1 MSLATGT
8 VTVDTSG
15 NATGSG
21 MALDIYNALISAFGA
36 SVPAT
41 GATLVAWKAGQATLA
56 VALATGIVPYLT
68 ANAVIGPGTFKDS
81 VNNNTTTGIGTFT

>member
-1 MSLATGT
+1 MSLATGS
-8 VTVDTSG
+8 VTIDGSG

-21 MALDIYNALISAFGA
+21 MALAIYNAIVSAFGA

-41 GATLVAWKAGQATLA
+41 GASLIAWKTGQASFA

-68 ANAVIGPGTFKDS
+68 ANAVIGAGTFKDS
-81 VNNNTTTGIGTFT
+81 VNNNATTGNGTFT